1 MKKQTNENTN
11 KTNEENKHKQIDKKQ
26 KDKKQKDIMQTQPLF
41 EKKRR
46 HEKRLKNLFFFI
58 RTYH

>member
-26 KDKKQKDIMQTQPLF
+26 KDIM
-41 EKKRR
+41 
-46 HEKRLKNLFFFI
+46 
-58 RTYH
+58 